1 MDMGQ
6 GVELGIDVYVIL
18 AVLCMCVL
26 FVFLFLSSV
35 RQYCTGLRHTVVRIH
50 IAHDNGLHA
59 STLQ

>member
-35 RQYCTGLRHTVVRIH
+35 RQYCNYIVVRTH
-50 IAHDNGLHA
+50 IAHDNGLHV